1 MSERHLE
8 FEGVINFRDMG
19 GYRTSSGRTLRW
31 GRLLRSGSLHYM
43 TEADGAHLRALD
55 VRSVLDLRRPDEIGY
70 QGTGSHL
77 DASVVYYAL
86 PVVPHKGSDQL
97 NERYGKG
104 ISGARYRG
112 YMEFAGPDH
121 DNYFVRAIELLAT
134 PSTYPTVFHCTAGK
148 DRTGVIGAFVLDILG
163 VDMETIEA
171 DYELS
176 NLAREGLIA
185 QTARDSERRKATGD
199 VPPEG
204 LPTRPDDD
212 WLPVPLGTIGDFMTL
227 IRDEFGSARG
237 YFEAQGVEP
246 ATFDRLA
253 ELLLE

>member
-1 MSERHLE
+1 M
-8 FEGVINFRDMG
+8 
-19 GYRTSSGRTLRW
+19 YRTMLGGMQELWLEALQLCADPLRQP
-31 GRLLRSGSLHYM
+31 L
-43 TEADGAHLRALD
+43 
-55 VRSVLDLRRPDEIGY
+55 
-70 QGTGSHL
+70 
-77 DASVVYYAL
+77 
-86 PVVPHKGSDQL
+86 
-97 NERYGKG
+97 
-104 ISGARYRG
+104 
-112 YMEFAGPDH
+112 
-121 DNYFVRAIELLAT
+121 
-134 PSTYPTVFHCTAGK
+134 VFHCTAGK